1 MSKSMIAFAIVAS
14 IIGGMLTATQG
25 PTNAMLA
32 RPLNSPVNAAFV
44 SFAIGTAVLAV
55 LVLALRI
62 KPDLQGAAALPW
74 YAWMGGVYGVGFVCA
89 AAFSAPRLGV
99 ATTITLMVAGQL
111 IISMILDHFGAFGI
125 EPRPISFGRIAGI
138 ALVAL
143 GVLLV
148 RRT

>member
-14 IIGGMLTATQG
+14 VIGGMLTATQG

-44 SFAIGTAVLAV
+44 SFAVGTAVLAV

>member
-1 MSKSMIAFAIVAS
+1 MSKSMITFAIVAS
-14 IIGGMLTATQG
+14 VIGGMLTATQG

-44 SFAIGTAVLAV
+44 SFAVGTAVLAV

-62 KPDLQGAAALPW
+62 KPDLQAAAALPW

-99 ATTITLMVAGQL
+99 VTTITLMVAGQL

>member
-14 IIGGMLTATQG
+14 VIGGMLTATQG

-44 SFAIGTAVLAV
+44 SFAVGTAVLAV

-62 KPDLQGAAALPW
+62 KPDLQGAASLPW